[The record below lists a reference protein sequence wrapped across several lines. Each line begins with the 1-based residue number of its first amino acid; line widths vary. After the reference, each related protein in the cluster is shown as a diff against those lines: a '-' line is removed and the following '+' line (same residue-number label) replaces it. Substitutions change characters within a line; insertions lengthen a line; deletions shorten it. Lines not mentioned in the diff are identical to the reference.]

1 MKKFNKKGFTMV
13 ELVVVIAV
21 IAILAAVLIPTFS
34 NVVDKANESK
44 AMQEAKA
51 AYDVWY
57 ANYLAENATAYE
69 GNMCIF
75 ADEDNKYIFHV
86 VGGQFK
92 TENVAGETHGSCTN
106 TVTATVSDGDLTV
119 SGL

>member
-1 MKKFNKKGFTMV
+1 MKKFNKKGFTIV

-34 NVVDKANESK
+34 NVVDKAKESK

-57 ANYLAENATAYE
+57 SEEVTKT
-69 GNMCIF
+69 GFDVSKVDVCITCNGYHF
-75 ADEDNKYIFHV
+75 DV
-86 VGGQFK
+86 VDGQFNPKAVDTTGHTALAK
-92 TENVAGETHGSCTN
+92 TGSVTDGVLTLNNTHG
-106 TVTATVSDGDLTV
+106 A
-119 SGL
+119 

>member
-1 MKKFNKKGFTMV
+1 MKKLNKKGFTIV

-57 ANYLAENATAYE
+57 SEEVTKTGFDASKVDA
-69 GNMCIF
+69 CITCNGYHF
-75 ADEDNKYIFHV
+75 DV
-86 VGGQFK
+86 VDGQFN
-92 TENVAGETHGSCTN
+92 TTTGHTALANTGSVTN
-106 TVTATVSDGDLTV
+106 GVLTLNITY
-119 SGL
+119 GA